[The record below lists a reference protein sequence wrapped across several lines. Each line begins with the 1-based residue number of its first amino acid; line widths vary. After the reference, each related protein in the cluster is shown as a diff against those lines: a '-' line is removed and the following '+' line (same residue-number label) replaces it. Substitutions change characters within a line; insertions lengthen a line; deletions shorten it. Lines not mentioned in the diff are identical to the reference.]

1 MEFGGKLFDD
11 YHKGEAGVAEIEAFR
26 KWIHA
31 YGDTRVFVHSR
42 IDLLLDAWIDAV
54 KAKKEWLHFNIDWE
68 DEYIRKH
75 RDLLGVS
82 LDFYSLP
89 LPPVRYTR
97 P

>member
-1 MEFGGKLFDD
+1 MDVNIVHNDRLD
-11 YHKGEAGVAEIEAFR
+11 IEAFR

-31 YGDTRVFVHSR
+31 YGDTRVFVHSK